1 MLLPIDAIPRCGKAN
16 QSRRIEIR
24 REKPADIAAR
34 EHLLDAAFGPG
45 RFAKSSERL
54 REGRVPAR
62 GLAFAAFDGGDLVGT
77 VRLWPV
83 MAGNV
88 TRCLLLGPLAV
99 DERVRNRGV
108 GAVLMWRALRAARA
122 RGYRAVLLVGDPAY
136 YNRFGFSA
144 DHTATLRMPGP
155 YDFDRLLAC
164 EFVPGVLRRA
174 HGMIAPN
181 RPPRSRLSGIMSGM
195 ICGGPAIMQPA

>member
-1 MLLPIDAIPRCGKAN
+1 MLSLIDTTPQARARNHPA
-16 QSRRIEIR
+16 RIEIR
-24 REKPADIAAR
+24 REKPCDIAAR
-34 EHLLDAAFGPG
+34 DHLLDAAFGPD
-45 RFAKSSERL
+45 RFTKSSERL

-77 VRLWPV
+77 VRLWSV

-99 DERVRNRGV
+99 DESVRKRGV
-108 GAVLMWRALRAARA
+108 GAVLMRRALRAART

-136 YNRFGFSA
+136 YNRFSFSA
-144 DHTATLRMPGP
+144 CNTRNLRMPGP
-155 YDFDRLLAC
+155 YDYDRLLAC
-164 EFVPGVLRRA
+164 EFVPDVLRRA

-181 RPPRSRLSGIMSGM
+181 LPARARLSRIVRDM
-195 ICGGPAIMQPA
+195 IGDGPAMLQPA